1 VIDIAYWQ
9 HRVISLLRSNRVAG
23 ERGIRVKEIA
33 IAAAPETARL
43 KLKIVQPTS
52 HRIRG
57 GTRR

>member
-23 ERGIRVKEIA
+23 ERSIRVKEIA

-43 KLKIVQPTS
+43 KL
-52 HRIRG
+52 RIA
-57 GTRR
+57 